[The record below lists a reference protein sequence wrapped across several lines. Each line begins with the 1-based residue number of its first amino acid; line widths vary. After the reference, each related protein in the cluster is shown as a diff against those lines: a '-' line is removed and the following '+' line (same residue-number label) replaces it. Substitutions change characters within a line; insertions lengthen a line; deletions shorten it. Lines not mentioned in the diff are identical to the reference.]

1 MIHKHSIS
9 WFEIPVQDL
18 DRAKQFYQSIFEI
31 EMIDMEFPGFKM
43 RIFPTEDPAKSVSG
57 ALVSTSPG
65 FYNPSDTHG
74 ALIYLNANPD
84 VQLILD
90 RVEAAG
96 GTILVPK
103 TQISE
108 DNGYMGIIKDTEG
121 NRIGLHSN
129 PLT

>member
-1 MIHKHSIS
+1 MN
-9 WFEIPVQDL
+9 
-18 DRAKQFYQSIFEI
+18 
-31 EMIDMEFPGFKM
+31 
-43 RIFPTEDPAKSVSG
+43 SVNG

-74 ALIYLNANPD
+74 TLIYLNANPD